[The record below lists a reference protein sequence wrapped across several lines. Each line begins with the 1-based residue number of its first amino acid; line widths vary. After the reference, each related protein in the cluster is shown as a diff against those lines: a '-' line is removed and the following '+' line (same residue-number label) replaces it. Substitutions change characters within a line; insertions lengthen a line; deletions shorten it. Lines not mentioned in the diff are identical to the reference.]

1 MFLQF
6 NTTNLHKKS
15 FSSVIKTLVLFISF
29 LIDRAP
35 RLQQKDKL
43 DRNSVVFL
51 TLESCGVW
59 RAIEKHRYLLSC
71 EVSYPELAVKPQSVP
86 ACFFMNVY
94 YKHLWRIT
102 LKYVFFFPTALVI
115 HEYLILSLNKIVML
129 KNIFVYSLSVLSVY
143 TVLVDRNWQYEL
155 VWFHPW
161 FN

>member
-1 MFLQF
+1 
-6 NTTNLHKKS
+6 
-15 FSSVIKTLVLFISF
+15 
-29 LIDRAP
+29 
-35 RLQQKDKL
+35 
-43 DRNSVVFL
+43 
-51 TLESCGVW
+51 
-59 RAIEKHRYLLSC
+59 
-71 EVSYPELAVKPQSVP
+71 
-86 ACFFMNVY
+86 MNVY